1 MRIGRRHSAPAVH
14 LVTAARRSR
23 YDDIAARQ
31 RQYLI
36 RMFIRTI
43 AVVCAF
49 FVPLPIWGRVL
60 AIAVGL
66 VLPMIAVTSANA
78 GPGPEPG
85 MHPYLPEQDR
95 ALPPGRQPADT
106 AE

>member
-1 MRIGRRHSAPAVH
+1 VH
-14 LVTAARRSR
+14 LVTDARTSR

-31 RQYLI
+31 RQYLV

-60 AIAVGL
+60 AVAIGL
-66 VLPMIAVTSANA
+66 VLPMISVTAANA
-78 GPGPEPG
+78 GPLPEPG
-85 MHPYLPEQDR
+85 MEPHETKELPSGMNVPFIPENE
-95 ALPPGRQPADT
+95 GRPSHDHGG
-106 AE
+106 